1 MNSDSVSPSEIRQVI
16 RASTGIFDVVS
27 GLERARADTTQ
38 AEPLPPVP
46 VGNVRRFNPA
56 TDIDDWLLSRL
67 HARWPNYADQT
78 WRNKLTSFALSN
90 TYYFVTNERC
100 VLLME
105 VKGTHSITG
114 KPVVLEVFALSRDA
128 KIAENAGRN
137 WTVSQSNPEGIAALS
152 DLYKAAKTWMEGMN
166 AARMIAKT
174 CSDLTPSVVKNV
186 LGGDYIVDLVN
197 R

>member
-1 MNSDSVSPSEIRQVI
+1 
-16 RASTGIFDVVS
+16 
-27 GLERARADTTQ
+27 
-38 AEPLPPVP
+38 
-46 VGNVRRFNPA
+46 VGGVRKFNPSI
-56 TDIDDWLLSRL
+56 DIDDWLLSRL
-67 HARWPNYADQT
+67 RLRWPNYTDQT
-78 WRNKLTSFALSN
+78 WHNKLTSFALSN
-90 TYYFVTNERC
+90 TYFFVTNERC

-137 WTVSQSNPEGIAALS
+137 WTVSQSHPDGIEAMSA
-152 DLYKAAKTWMEGMN
+152 LYKAAKTWMEGMN
-166 AARMIAKT
+166 GARMIAKT
-174 CSDLTPSVVKNV
+174 CSDLTSSVVKNV